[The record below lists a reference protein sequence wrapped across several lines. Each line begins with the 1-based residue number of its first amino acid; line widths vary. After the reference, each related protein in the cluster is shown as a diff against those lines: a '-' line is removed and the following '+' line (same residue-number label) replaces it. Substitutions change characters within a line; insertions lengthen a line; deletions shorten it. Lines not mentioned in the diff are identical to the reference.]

1 MNNRQKNI
9 LLSLDIGTQS
19 VRALAF
25 SKSGEL
31 IDFSRIEYHPAYLS
45 DNPGWAEQDPEYYW
59 QSLSLACRDL
69 WKKGIVSS
77 YSIAAVS
84 ITAQRATVVNL
95 DESGFPLRP
104 AILWLD
110 QRRAEKVP
118 KLGLFWRLIFG
129 ISRLRHIIDYF
140 QAEAEI
146 NWIKE
151 HQPDIWEKTEHYL
164 LLSGYIHYKLTN
176 LFKDS
181 IACQVGFIPFNFKKQ
196 KWENNRDWKWEALSV
211 KPETLPELVP
221 PGKKLGIISNTA
233 STATGIPSGTPVIA
247 AASDKA
253 CEVLG
258 AGCLKS
264 HQGCIG
270 YGTTATININSDTY
284 FEPVTL
290 VPAYPSA
297 KPNAFNTEVQIF
309 RGFWMVTW
317 FKEQFAQYE
326 NGIALKNNIS
336 PESILE
342 EQASKIPP
350 GSLGLTLQPYW
361 TPGIRFPGL
370 EAKGSIIGFGADH
383 KKEHLFRAILE
394 GLAYGLREGREKIEK
409 KSKTTIRELFVCGG
423 GAKSDLVM
431 QITADVFG
439 LPAMRPNV
447 TETSGLGAA
456 ILASVGSGVH
466 PDLATAVKQ
475 MTRTG
480 EVFTPNPKTV
490 LVYDALY
497 HKVYLRIY
505 PKLKPLFHAIQK
517 ITGYPKVPGKN

>member
-1 MNNRQKNI
+1 MNKGQKTI

-25 SKSGEL
+25 SKSGDL
-31 IDFSRIEYHPAYLS
+31 IDHSRIEYRPAYHS
-45 DNPGWAEQDPEYYW
+45 EHPGWAEQDPEYYW
-59 QSLSLACRDL
+59 QTLSQACLDL
-69 WKKGIVSS
+69 WKKGIVSPDT
-77 YSIAAVS
+77 IAGVS

-95 DESGFPLRP
+95 DKKGSPLRP

-110 QRRAEKVP
+110 QRKAGKVP
-118 KLGLFWRLIFG
+118 KLGLFWRFIFG

-151 HQPDIWEKTEHYL
+151 HQEDVWEQTEHFL
-164 LLSGYIHYKLTN
+164 LLTGYIHYKLTDF
-176 LFKDS
+176 FKDS
-181 IACQVGFIPFNFKKQ
+181 IACQVGFVPFNFKQ
-196 KWENNRDWKWEALSV
+196 HKWENSRNWKWEALSV
-211 KPETLPELVP
+211 KPGTLPALIP
-221 PGKKLGIISNTA
+221 PGERLGIISDTA
-233 STATGIPSGTPVIA
+233 AIATGILPGTPVIA

-258 AGCLKS
+258 AGCLQV

-270 YGTTATININSDTY
+270 YGTTATININSDIY

-309 RGFWMVTW
+309 RGFWMVSW
-317 FKEQFAQYE
+317 FKEQFAQKE
-326 NGIALKNNIS
+326 NGIALKQNIS

-342 EQASKIPP
+342 QGAAKIPP

-361 TPGIRFPGL
+361 NPGIRFPGL

-409 KSKTTIRELFVCGG
+409 KSKTPIRELFVCGG

-439 LPAMRPNV
+439 IPAMRPNV

-456 ILASVGSGVH
+456 ILASVGCGLH
-466 PDLATAVKQ
+466 PDLETAVAQ

-480 EVFTPNPKTV
+480 EIFDPNPKTV
-490 LVYDALY
+490 LIYNALY
-497 HKVYLRIY
+497 HKVYRRIY
-505 PKLKPLFHAIQK
+505 PKLKPLFQAIQK
-517 ITGYPKVPGKN
+517 ITGYPKIPGKN